1 MYKPTAV
8 ALSLFLALA
17 SCGGP
22 QPTTPQPAPAAE
34 VADDTDDGARVLAS
48 GTFKMTAAQAVQSLG
63 LRDLATTAPT
73 APVTVTVA
81 VKMGT
86 PGGRYAGQKRAFIGW
101 KLNGKSFPGELTGTT
116 TGSYTL
122 ALKNP
127 DGSDV
132 VKAKAGTVSVALPLA
147 SGNMTTSR
155 SRSTSYAAVSG
166 GTCAVA
172 SSSLTLAN
180 GSAAEFGTAPAPLV
194 VCEAGT
200 VYAPPSS
207 PPAPAL
213 ELSDMVQSSTFT
225 TRAGQVGAL
234 VTFSQVPEKAVML
247 WTKYQYQ
254 QAEECGAGDAYG
266 VGASGEWQLV
276 TNGPNTRSFFV
287 AVDEQSMV
295 QEHYGLA
302 YQFAFKD
309 EGTANGETL
318 LREGLLCYAPS

>member
-1 MYKPTAV
+1 MRFV
-8 ALSLFLALA
+8 AASLKSPL
-17 SCGGP
+17 
-22 QPTTPQPAPAAE
+22 
-34 VADDTDDGARVLAS
+34 
-48 GTFKMTAAQAVQSLG
+48 
-63 LRDLATTAPT
+63 
-73 APVTVTVA
+73 
-81 VKMGT
+81 
-86 PGGRYAGQKRAFIGW
+86 IGW

-132 VKAKAGTVSVALPLA
+132 VKAKAGAVSAALPLA

-234 VTFSQVPEKAVML
+234 ITFSQVPEKAVML

-287 AVDEQSMV
+287 AVNEQSMV